1 LCTRESA
8 LGDGFS
14 AARRRRSRWIQA
26 ESLRRPAWH
35 PDGSTMTS
43 ALPSPEEYA
52 DLAPTPGSPVWRAF
66 NDIRLLSTAG
76 YATLLQVAHP
86 TVGHGV
92 HQYSSFTKDPWGRLL
107 RTLDYVHGTVYGG
120 PELAGSIGKRVREMH
135 TTIKGTKP
143 DGSQY
148 HAMEPDA
155 FAWVHA
161 TLAASIVEGSR
172 VFARA
177 MSEREKEDFWA
188 EWLRVGRLVGV
199 RERDLP
205 DSWARFRGYFDST
218 VRDVLEWTPAVPEVL
233 DTLAHAGP
241 PDLPRMPRP
250 LWNVIRSPMALQL
263 RVTTVGLLP
272 SEARRKL
279 DLHLS
284 APERAMFSA
293 LSAASRASG
302 PLIRGTL
309 AEFGPWYVR
318 WRSAAL
324 ARGDVA
330 SGTPEPRSAAA

>member
-1 LCTRESA
+1 
-8 LGDGFS
+8 
-14 AARRRRSRWIQA
+14 
-26 ESLRRPAWH
+26 
-35 PDGSTMTS
+35 MTS
-43 ALPSPEEYA
+43 VLPEPQEYA
-52 DLAPTPGSPVWRAF
+52 ELAPTPGSPVWRAF
-66 NDIRLLSTAG
+66 NDIRLLSTSG

-107 RTLDYVHGTVYGG
+107 RTLYYVHGTVYGG

-135 TTIKGTKP
+135 TTIKGKKP
-143 DGSQY
+143 DGSPY

-161 TLAASIVEGSR
+161 TLAAAVVEGYR
-172 VFARA
+172 VFATPMTDRQ
-177 MSEREKEDFWA
+177 KESFWA

-199 RERDLP
+199 RSQDLP
-205 DSWARFRGYFDST
+205 SRWADFDAYFDEV
-218 VRDVLEWTPAVPEVL
+218 VREVLEWTPAVPEVL

-241 PDLPRMPRP
+241 PAMPQMPRP
-250 LWNVIRSPMALQL
+250 VWNVLRMPMALQL

-272 SEARRKL
+272 AEARRKL
-279 DLHLS
+279 GLSLS
-284 APERAMFSA
+284 ASERTLFSSMAAM
-293 LSAASRASG
+293 SRASG

-318 WRSAAL
+318 WRAAAL

-330 SGTPEPRSAAA
+330 SGTAAPRTAAA

>member
-1 LCTRESA
+1 
-8 LGDGFS
+8 
-14 AARRRRSRWIQA
+14 
-26 ESLRRPAWH
+26 
-35 PDGSTMTS
+35 MTS
-43 ALPSPEEYA
+43 VLPSPEEYA
-52 DLAPTPGSPVWRAF
+52 DLAPSPGSPVWRAF

-143 DGSQY
+143 DGSSF

-161 TLAASIVEGSR
+161 TLAASVVKGR
-172 VFARA
+172 RLFATP
-177 MSEREKEDFWA
+177 MSEGEKEDFWA

-199 RERDLP
+199 RPRDLP
-205 DSWARFRGYFDST
+205 SSFAGFGDYFDSM

-233 DTLAHAGP
+233 ETLARSGP

-250 LWNVIRSPMALQL
+250 VWNVVRAPMAMQL

-272 SEARRKL
+272 PEARRKL
-279 DLHLS
+279 GLRLS
-284 APERAMFSA
+284 SAERAAFNTM
-293 LSAASRASG
+293 AATSRASR

-309 AEFGPWYVR
+309 AEFGPWYVGR
-318 WRSAAL
+318 RSAAL

-330 SGTPEPRSAAA
+330 SGTAAPRTPAA